1 LLSLLATAAYGE
13 DATTFSSL
21 AAPYLAAFTRL
32 EQHEIAALALI
43 LGVVFFAV
51 FTAILLVRTHARGT
65 ISEAAARDRIAA
77 LKSEVDR
84 LTGLVLSEPNVLVSW
99 PAARDEPDIIG
110 DPTIVA
116 PDADRNRVLA
126 FGAWLDV
133 DQARAMDHAIE
144 RLRAEGESFSRS
156 LTTASATSVSRWRSS
171 WPRSA
176 TRPRRRP
183 SASSWITSRSRPSS
197 IRERRWPTAS

>member
-1 LLSLLATAAYGE
+1 MPETIRATGGSLRARRRNDGFRTPASAGLLSLLATAAYGE

-51 FTAILLVRTHARGT
+51 FTAILLVRTHGRGT

-84 LTGLVLSEPNVLVSW
+84 LTGLVLSEP
-99 PAARDEPDIIG
+99 
-110 DPTIVA
+110 
-116 PDADRNRVLA
+116 
-126 FGAWLDV
+126 
-133 DQARAMDHAIE
+133 RAK
-144 RLRAEGESFSRS
+144 
-156 LTTASATSVSRWRSS
+156 ASA
-171 WPRSA
+171 A
-176 TRPRRRP
+176 
-183 SASSWITSRSRPSS
+183 RSRP
-197 IRERRWPTAS
+197 RPAGTCRPTAAPSRAAR